1 MESSSLNAVS
11 IARFYSLLQALPGLP
26 DYSRPMPRL
35 SEFQL
40 IAQMFA
46 PLATAPGAFGLM
58 DDAAIIP
65 ACEGADL
72 VVTTD
77 ALVEGVHFFANDP
90 PDTVAKKALRVN
102 LSDLAAKGAVP
113 HGYLLALSLPASIDM
128 PWLESFARG
137 LSEDQV
143 EFSLSLL
150 GGDTTATPGPLS
162 IAITAFGHVPAG
174 TIIRR
179 AGAVPGDLVF
189 VSGTIG
195 DGGGGLAVLKGEEAA
210 PSHREPLISRYRLP
224 MPRLALGQALRG
236 IATASLDI
244 SDGLLADLG
253 HIAEASGVRIVV
265 EAERIPR
272 SAALAALWGEGMDA
286 IVRAATSGDD
296 YEIAFTAPS
305 LPQGMPTPVTCVGR
319 VEQGSGLVLLDA
331 QGRDVPVPRAGYRHF

>member
-1 MESSSLNAVS
+1 MH
-11 IARFYSLLQALPGLP
+11 
-26 DYSRPMPRL
+26 RP

-46 PLATAPGAFGLM
+46 PLAGAPGAFGLK

-65 ACEGADL
+65 AREGADL
-72 VVTTD
+72 VVTAD

-90 PDTVAKKALRVN
+90 PEMVAKKALRVN

-113 HGYLLALSLPASIDM
+113 HGYLLALSLPAGIDT

-137 LSEDQV
+137 LGEDQAD
-143 EFSLSLL
+143 FALSLL
-150 GGDTTATPGPLS
+150 GGDTTSTPGPLC

-174 TIIRR
+174 TMIRR
-179 AGAVPGDLVF
+179 AGARPGDLVF

-195 DGGGGLAVLKGEEAA
+195 DGGGGLAVLKDEEAE
-210 PSHREPLISRYRLP
+210 PSHREHLVSRYRLP
-224 MPRLALGQALRG
+224 TPRLALGQALRG
-236 IATASLDI
+236 IATASLDV

-272 SAALAALWGEGMDA
+272 SAALTALWGDGMDA

-296 YEIAFTAPS
+296 YEIAFTGAA
-305 LPQGMPTPVTCVGR
+305 LPQNMPIPVTCIGR
-319 VEQGSGLVLLDA
+319 VEQGSGVALLDT
-331 QGRDVPVPRAGYRHF
+331 QGKAVSVPRAGYRHF

>member
-1 MESSSLNAVS
+1 
-11 IARFYSLLQALPGLP
+11 
-26 DYSRPMPRL
+26 MPRL

-46 PLATAPGAFGLM
+46 PLATAPGAFGLK
-58 DDAAIIP
+58 DDAAVIP
-65 ACEGADL
+65 AREGADL

-77 ALVEGVHFFANDP
+77 ALVEGVHFFASDP
-90 PDTVAKKALRVN
+90 PDMVAKKALRVN
-102 LSDLAAKGAVP
+102 LSDLAAKGAAP

-137 LSEDQV
+137 LSEDQA
-143 EFSLSLL
+143 EFALSLL
-150 GGDTTATPGPLS
+150 GGDTTSTPGPLS
-162 IAITAFGHVPAG
+162 IAITAFGHVPVG
-174 TIIRR
+174 TMIRR

-195 DGGGGLAVLKGEEAA
+195 DGGGGLAVLKGEEA
-210 PSHREPLISRYRLP
+210 SHSDYLISRYRLP
-224 MPRLALGQALRG
+224 TPRLALGQALRG

-253 HIAEASGVRIVV
+253 HIAEASAVRIVLQ
-265 EAERIPR
+265 AEHIPR
-272 SAALAALWGEGMDA
+272 SDVLAALWGDGMDA

-296 YEIAFTAPS
+296 YEIAFTAASP
-305 LPQGMPTPVTCVGR
+305 PQNTPTPVTCIGR
-319 VEQGSGLVLLDA
+319 VEQGSGVVLVDA